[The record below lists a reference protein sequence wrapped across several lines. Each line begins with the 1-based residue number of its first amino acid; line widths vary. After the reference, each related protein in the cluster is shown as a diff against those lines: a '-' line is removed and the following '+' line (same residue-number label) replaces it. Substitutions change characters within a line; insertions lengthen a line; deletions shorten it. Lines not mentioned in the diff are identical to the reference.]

1 MIRKVKINLPAE
13 LKEKPNGNYSAW
25 YRDIPQ
31 CSAFE
36 EYDTR
41 EWDVFNEYYVKF
53 DKPNVRIDADSH
65 EKRMCELYRDNP
77 EKYFQEH
84 RLYRM
89 IREYK
94 KEPAVRLGKA
104 NSNSYDVALKDVTH
118 SYKGSEIIDGELYGI
133 IDILN
138 TTEGRKYQN
147 KDNLVLEPFY
157 EKTYEKLSKSF
168 IYKIFY
174 MVLKTK

>member
-1 MIRKVKINLPAE
+1 MIRKVKINLPPD
-13 LKEKPNGNYSAW
+13 LPKE
-25 YRDIPQ
+25 
-31 CSAFE
+31 AFD
-36 EYDTR
+36 EYNTR
-41 EWDVFNEYYVKF
+41 EWDVFNDYYIKF
-53 DKPNVRIDADSH
+53 DKPDVRINADSH
-65 EKRMCELYRDNP
+65 ERRMWKLNREDP
-77 EKYFQEH
+77 EKYFQEVS
-84 RLYRM
+84 LYRM

-118 SYKGSEIIDGELYGI
+118 SYKGSEIIDDELYGI

-138 TTEGRKYQN
+138 TSEGN
-147 KDNLVLEPFY
+147 KFRDKDDLVLEPFY
-157 EKTYEKLSKSF
+157 VKTYDKTSKSF